1 LKGRTG
7 APIVTVG
14 PQGSVRTDRWRHR
27 SRAHERRLAHDPE
40 TAGLN
45 ESQTRR
51 LRLRFKDGCR
61 SRYPG
66 GSSTCRGGW
75 RRAVALGLRL
85 ADHLGRHLGRA
96 AATREAPPP
105 VI

>member
-1 LKGRTG
+1 
-7 APIVTVG
+7 
-14 PQGSVRTDRWRHR
+14 
-27 SRAHERRLAHDPE
+27 
-40 TAGLN
+40 
-45 ESQTRR
+45 
-51 LRLRFKDGCR
+51 LRFKDGCR

-85 ADHLGRHLGRA
+85 ADHLRRHLGRA